1 MFGEKSREIARLG
14 QLVALKDR
22 TMGEVIDS
30 RNYLVEANNELAA
43 QIDQLKKDL
52 ASNDLSRVNWM
63 ENFKDLN
70 ARYTLLD
77 SVLKQLSINITLPA
91 KKNARPDKT
100 K

>member
-1 MFGEKSREIARLG
+1 MFGEKSREIARLI
-14 QLVALKDR
+14 K
-22 TMGEVIDS
+22 TIDQQ
-30 RNYLVEANNELAA
+30 VQDKIELRYENAGLSE

-52 ASNDLSRVNWM
+52 ASNDLSRMNWM

-70 ARYTLLD
+70 ARYSMLD

-91 KKNARPDKT
+91 KKIARPDKT

>member
-1 MFGEKSREIARLG
+1 MFGEKSREIARL
-14 QLVALKDR
+14 KR
-22 TMGEVIDS
+22 TYDGEVIHSDKLAAII
-30 RNYLVEANNELAA
+30 RNLNEQTVSLTA

-52 ASNDLSRVNWM
+52 ASNDLSRMNWM